1 MFLRYINPN
10 KFAQNQKN
18 DDESWWTIMNN
29 GYTAIFSPCFSM
41 FLQLFSIF
49 HPFVHVPGAASSCAS
64 CASAV
69 RPTPNHASWWEK
81 WAPPACCA
89 TRSKCRPDWD
99 ATWVLKKTHH
109 SWSWL
114 LFIDYL
120 TIMIQTIVHWLLD
133 YYCLLLLPL
142 LFTIYLSSF
151 PIDYSLITLIHYH
164 WWQTLFIVIW
174 NITINWLLFI
184 DYLTIMI
191 DHSLLMIDTQLQYSR
206 CVINNGEEWT
216 QWWCNEVQWDNHEV
230 IWTIVI
236 CNQEPTAIEW
246 IVVDNKR
253 QSRTNGELSIKWVI
267 VNKHQVCNQ
276 DSTVD
281 IMNQ

>member
-1 MFLRYINPN
+1 MFLHVSSIV
-10 KFAQNQKN
+10 FH
-18 DDESWWTIMNN
+18 
-29 GYTAIFSPCFSM
+29 FSSICPCPRRRFKLCKLCVS
-41 FLQLFSIF
+41 
-49 HPFVHVPGAASSCAS
+49 GAANTEPRIMVGEVGASSVLRHKEQMPSGLRCNL
-64 CASAV
+64 SAEKN
-69 RPTPNHASWWEK
+69 TPLMK
-81 WAPPACCA
+81 
-89 TRSKCRPDWD
+89 
-99 ATWVLKKTHH
+99 L
-109 SWSWL
+109 
-114 LFIDYL
+114 
-120 TIMIQTIVHWLLD
+120 TIVHWLLD
-133 YYCLLLLPL
+133 YYDSDYCSLITWLLLFAFITIIIHY
-142 LFTIYLSSF
+142 LFIIIPHWL
-151 PIDYSLITLIHYH
+151 SLITLIHYH

-191 DHSLLMIDTQLQYSR
+191 DHSLLMIDAQLQYSR

>member
-1 MFLRYINPN
+1 MGILLYSPHV
-10 KFAQNQKN
+10 
-18 DDESWWTIMNN
+18 
-29 GYTAIFSPCFSM
+29 SPCFFNCFPFFIHLSM
-41 FLQLFSIF
+41 SQAPLQAVQVVRQRCGQHRTTHHGGRSGRLQRAA
-49 HPFVHVPGAASSCAS
+49 PQGAN
-64 CASAV
+64 AV
-69 RPTPNHASWWEK
+69 RTEMQPECW
-81 WAPPACCA
+81 
-89 TRSKCRPDWD
+89 
-99 ATWVLKKTHH
+99 KKHH